1 MEEEAERSRV
11 CEVRLGLFFS
21 RASGKDGSSN
31 QLIRS
36 AVAAFLGG
44 SG

>member
-1 MEEEAERSRV
+1 MEEEAERSRD
-11 CEVRLGLFFS
+11 CEVRFVFS

-36 AVAAFLGG
+36 AVAAFSGG